1 MQMFSFKFLPP
12 TLIFSPLF
20 IRTMTFSGFKSRA
33 AEQFSGN
40 YVTKTFF
47 FNYVRIYA
55 GRCRHG
61 ISVLTDRGE

>member
-20 IRTMTFSGFKSRA
+20 IRTMTFSEFKSRA

-47 FNYVRIYA
+47 FKIMFEFMQDAVDMA
-55 GRCRHG
+55 DQ
-61 ISVLTDRGE
+61 S

>member
-12 TLIFSPLF
+12 TLIFRPYLF
-20 IRTMTFSGFKSRA
+20 EQWLFRNSKSRA

-47 FNYVRIYA
+47 FLIMFEFMQDAVDMA
-55 GRCRHG
+55 DQ
-61 ISVLTDRGE
+61 S